1 MSTLCAQFFL
11 PFYAGSLKLDMC
23 FCHGLKMGMCFF
35 YILIRLLFV
44 IFFKDVDLFNA
55 IYVYM
60 YSTRWCIVCEIAPTV
75 LYHSF

>member
-1 MSTLCAQFFL
+1 MFFL
-11 PFYAGSLKLDMC
+11 YNTQ
-23 FCHGLKMGMCFF
+23 
-35 YILIRLLFV
+35 IIFV
-44 IFFKDVDLFNA
+44 IFFKDVNLFNA